1 MQDSGHT
8 LAKNFGINQLIGA
21 SILASICFI
30 VLLGNINKIAK
41 INSIIIPIL
50 ITFILFVGIQN
61 LKTININSMQ
71 LNSFTNNGFMW
82 ILQAILY
89 ASYNLILLIPIL
101 INLKKFIKNKKQIL
115 IVSIISSII
124 LSIISM
130 LVFFLL
136 INVDVAFETLEMPA
150 VYVIKN
156 KFPKLAYFYGIII
169 LVAIFTTAT
178 SIGASFL
185 NNVSKNKKQYNKYA
199 FIICIAGVIVSN
211 IRFSKL
217 VKILFPTFGYAG
229 ILQILLIL
237 MM

>member
-1 MQDSGHT
+1 MG
-8 LAKNFGINQLIGA
+8 
-21 SILASICFI
+21 
-30 VLLGNINKIAK
+30 V
-41 INSIIIPIL
+41 
-50 ITFILFVGIQN
+50 QN
-61 LKTININSMQ
+61 LKSTDINSLQ
-71 LNSFTNNGFMW
+71 FNNFTYNGFMW

-101 INLKKFIKNKKQIL
+101 INLKKFIKSKNQIL
-115 IVSIISSII
+115 IVSIITSVI
-124 LSIISM
+124 LSIISI

-136 INVDVAFETLEMPA
+136 TNVDVSFDTLEMPA

-156 KFPKLAYFYGIII
+156 KFPKLSFFYGLII
-169 LVAIFTTAT
+169 LTAIFTTAT

-185 NNVSKNKKQYNKYA
+185 NNVTKNKKQYNKYA
-199 FIICIAGVIVSN
+199 FIICIAGVIVSS
-211 IRFSKL
+211 IRFSQL

>member
-1 MQDSGHT
+1 MEHI
-8 LAKNFGINQLIGA
+8 LVRNIGINRSIG
-21 SILASICFI
+21 SIFLTISCFS
-30 VLLGNINKIAK
+30 VFLGNIKNIAK
-41 INSIIIPIL
+41 INSIIIPVL
-50 ITFILFVGIQN
+50 ILFIICVGIYN
-61 LKTININSMQ
+61 LKFIYINQIGENVIVKQGVSWIIQSMV
-71 LNSFTNNGFMW
+71 
-82 ILQAILY
+82 Y

-101 INLKKFIKNKKQIL
+101 INLKKLIKNKKQIL
-115 IVSIISSII
+115 ITSIISSAII
-124 LSIISM
+124 SIISI

-185 NNVSKNKKQYNKYA
+185 NNVTKNKKQYNKYA
-199 FIICIAGVIVSN
+199 FIICIAGVIVSS
-211 IRFSKL
+211 IRFSQL

>member
-1 MQDSGHT
+1 MHI
-8 LAKNFGINQLIGA
+8 LVKNFGINQLIGA

-50 ITFILFVGIQN
+50 IAFILFVGVQN
-61 LKTININSMQ
+61 LKTTNINALQ
-71 LNSFTNNGFMW
+71 LTSFTNNGFMW
-82 ILQAILY
+82 IIQATLY
-89 ASYNLILLIPIL
+89 ASYNLILLIPVL

-115 IVSIISSII
+115 IVSIISSVI
-124 LSIISM
+124 LSIISI

-136 INVDVAFETLEMPA
+136 INVNASFDTLEMPA

-185 NNVSKNKKQYNKYA
+185 NNATKNKKQYNKYA
-199 FIICIAGVIVSN
+199 FIMCIASIIVSN
-211 IRFSKL
+211 IRFSQL

>member
-101 INLKKFIKNKKQIL
+101 INLKKLIKNKKQIL
-115 IVSIISSII
+115 ITSIISSAII
-124 LSIISM
+124 SIISI

-185 NNVSKNKKQYNKYA
+185 NNVTQNKKQYNKYA
-199 FIICIAGVIVSN
+199 FIICIAGVIVSS
-211 IRFSKL
+211 IRFSQL